1 MAIKIGAEKKIVFLN
16 VHKPTAVN
24 QATVNV
30 IGAFSTKKAV
40 KEQLVTSIKDVTG
53 LSEEDLLYKKIQAAF
68 IAGAQEILIFGK
80 QIKSQEYKELF
91 DGVTNDWFGT
101 ITDEQDLEKIAL
113 ISKEIA
119 AREKMLF
126 ATPAKGTE
134 VNSSLKSSVQ
144 AITQD
149 TTALVFSSNEETEDA
164 SVAGYAIPQFPG
176 SILIANKLIN
186 GAVDSG
192 YSGAEQGILKGL
204 NCNYQARMKGQLG
217 LAEGVT
223 MNGDSIDFIHCAKAL
238 KFRLEEDITLW
249 LKATPKPTFYDTSSL
264 KATILKRTGQFEA
277 MGALAEGKTNVRLID
292 VADIP
297 ANDILK
303 GIYSGIKITCYYT
316 YGIKEAKIDLYF
328 AI

>member
-30 IGAFSTKKAV
+30 IGAFSTKKEV

-53 LSEEDLLYKKIQAAF
+53 LLEEDLLYKKIQAAF
-68 IAGAQEILIFGK
+68 TAGAQEVLVFGK
-80 QIKSQEYKELF
+80 KVSGDEYADLF
-91 DGVTNDWFGT
+91 NSVTNDWFGT

-119 AREKMLF
+119 SREKMLF
-126 ATPAKGTE
+126 ATPAKATE
-134 VNSSLKSSVQ
+134 VGGSLKSSVQ

-149 TTALVFSSNEETEDA
+149 TTALVFSANEETEDA

-176 SILIANKLIN
+176 SVLIANKLIN

-223 MNGDSIDFIHCAKAL
+223 VSGDSIDYVHCAKAL

-249 LKATPKPTFYDTSSL
+249 LKSTPKPTFYDTSSL

-303 GIYSGIKITCYYT
+303 GLYTGVKVTCYYT
-316 YGIKEAKIDLYF
+316 YGIKEIKMDLFF
-328 AI
+328 AV

>member
-1 MAIKIGAEKKIVFLN
+1 MGIKIGAEKKIVFLN

-30 IGAFSTKKAV
+30 IGAFSTKKEV

-53 LSEEDLLYKKIQAAF
+53 LLESDLLYKKIQAAF
-68 IAGAQEILIFGK
+68 TAGAQEILIFGK
-80 QIKSQEYKELF
+80 KVSGDEYADLF
-91 DGVTNDWFGT
+91 NSVTNDWFGT

-119 AREKMLF
+119 SREKMLF
-126 ATPAKGTE
+126 ATPLKGTE
-134 VNSSLKSSVQ
+134 VGGSLKNSVQ

-176 SILIANKLIN
+176 SVLIANKLIN

-223 MNGDSIDFIHCAKAL
+223 VSGDSIDFVHCAKAL

-277 MGALAEGKTNVRLID
+277 MGALVEGKTNVRLID

-303 GIYSGIKITCYYT
+303 GIYTGVKVTCYYT
-316 YGIKEAKIDLYF
+316 YGIKEIKMDLFF
-328 AI
+328 AV